1 MKILITGG
9 SGFVGGAFFA
19 VNRDRFDIE
28 RFSFRQGWDTL
39 SMDGIDA
46 VVHFAAVVHQM
57 NGAPEGLYE
66 AVNVSKTVALAAKA
80 KAAGVKQFVFMSSI
94 KACGEESEAPYTE
107 RTDCFPQDAYGKSKW
122 DAERQLAELQDE
134 TFKIAIVRA
143 PLVYGEGVKAN
154 MLNFIKL
161 VDRFP
166 VLPFGAIRNKR
177 SMVYVGN
184 LVYLIGEIVVQKQSG
199 IFLAADG
206 APVSTTELAEN
217 VAGALEKKIRLIS
230 LPFFARLIRLVKPGL
245 YRRLYKS
252 LYVDNT
258 LTVTTLRLEN
268 PYTFHEGICK
278 TVEFYR
284 AKRQLEV

>member
-19 VNRDRFDIE
+19 ANRDRFDIG
-28 RFSFRQGWDTL
+28 RFSFRQGLDTL

-66 AVNVSKTVALAAKA
+66 TVNVSKTVALAAKA

-107 RTDCFPQDAYGKSKW
+107 RTDCFPQDAYGKSKME
-122 DAERQLAELQDE
+122 AERQLAELQDE

-154 MLNFIKL
+154 MLSFIKL
-161 VDRFP
+161 VDRLP

-184 LVYLIGEIVVQKQSG
+184 LVYLIGEIIVQKQSG

-206 APVSTTELAEN
+206 APVSTTALAKSIAN
-217 VAGALEKKIRLIS
+217 ALGKKVRLVS
-230 LPFFARLIRLVKPGL
+230 VPLFARLLKALKPAL
-245 YRRLYKS
+245 YQRLYAD
-252 LYVDNT
+252 LYFDNAVTVCTLDLKNPHTFDDAVKRMVDYYK
-258 LTVTTLRLEN
+258 E
-268 PYTFHEGICK
+268 H
-278 TVEFYR
+278 
-284 AKRQLEV
+284 QH